1 MGEFRMPSLGA
12 DMDVGTII
20 EWLVKPGDAVHRGQI
35 VAVVD
40 TAKAA
45 IEIEAFEEGVVTEIL
60 IGTGVQV
67 AVGTPLAMIGAPAA
81 AVPSV
86 PSTERTESMAQA
98 SEAPPTRHPRR
109 HPTPVGPKAT
119 PPPHPRAT
127 PPVRHL
133 AHQLGVD
140 LDVITGSGPD
150 GHITHDDVLRAA
162 PVTVVAPAESGPP
175 KALAA
180 PGATPA
186 AVGPARSIR
195 IPDRSGTSIPD
206 RSGIGPRE
214 SGRVGGGGG
223 GGVAGGGA
231 GERLR
236 VTPRARRIAA
246 ERGIDLAALTATGPA
261 GAVVGADVERAAD
274 AAEVIHAGSVA
285 SSDRN
290 LNGSS
295 PGDGPSPVGPAGQGP
310 AGQGPAAGP
319 AAADKKAAMRT
330 AIANLMS
337 RSNAEIPHYYVTQTV
352 DLGAALPWLRAHNA
366 ALPVAKR
373 VLPAALFLRATV
385 LAATAVPD
393 LNGHWV
399 DGALRTA
406 DRIDLGVAVATRGG
420 GLVTPAIPDAGPLRI
435 DDLMA
440 ALSDLVVR
448 ARRGNLRQA
457 EMAGGS
463 ITVSSLG
470 ETGPDALYGVIF
482 PPQVALVGIGGIV
495 ERPWAVDG
503 MLTVRP
509 TVTVVLAADHRAS
522 DGRTASAF
530 LATFAHAL
538 QNPEEL

>member
-20 EWLVKPGDAVHRGQI
+20 EWLVKPGDVVKRGQI

-45 IEIEAFEEGVVTEIL
+45 IEIEAFEEGVVAEIL
-60 IGTGVQV
+60 VGTGVQV
-67 AVGTPLAMIGAPAA
+67 AVGTPLAMIGPHAA
-81 AVPSV
+81 AVSSI
-86 PSTERTESMAQA
+86 PSTERTESMTQA
-98 SEAPPTRHPRR
+98 AGGPPTRHPRR
-109 HPTPVGPKAT
+109 RTAPSHPRAT
-119 PPPHPRAT
+119 PPEHLRAAPPEHPRAT

-133 AHQLGVD
+133 AHQLGVE
-140 LDVITGSGPD
+140 LDSIAGSGPD

-162 PVTVVAPAESGPP
+162 PQTAVPRPSRAPQSRPP
-175 KALAA
+175 L
-180 PGATPA
+180 
-186 AVGPARSIR
+186 
-195 IPDRSGTSIPD
+195 PDRSGFPTVQAPRSRMDPGSAARKRTD
-206 RSGIGPRE
+206 RWGS
-214 SGRVGGGGG
+214 GGG
-223 GGVAGGGA
+223 

-246 ERGIDLAALTATGPA
+246 ERGIDLAHAIGTGGA
-261 GAVVGADVERAAD
+261 GVVLGADVERAAEAL
-274 AAEVIHAGSVA
+274 AAE
-285 SSDRN
+285 
-290 LNGSS
+290 
-295 PGDGPSPVGPAGQGP
+295 PTTGPPEPES
-310 AGQGPAAGP
+310 GPAATTQTTVPTTLASSASRHPAGP
-319 AAADKKAAMRT
+319 AEARTPAGTAAQADKKAAMRT

-337 RSNAEIPHYYVTQTV
+337 RSNAEIPHYYVSQTI
-352 DLGAALPWLRAHNA
+352 DLGTAMPWLRTHNA
-366 ALPVAKR
+366 TLPVAKR

-385 LAATAVPD
+385 LAAAAVPD

-399 DGALRTA
+399 DGALRPA
-406 DRIDLGVAVATRGG
+406 ERIDLGVAVATRGG

-448 ARRGNLRQA
+448 ARRGALRQA
-457 EMAGGS
+457 EMAGAS

-495 ERPWAVDG
+495 ERPWAVNG

>member
-1 MGEFRMPSLGA
+1 VR
-12 DMDVGTII
+12 
-20 EWLVKPGDAVHRGQI
+20 RGQI

-60 IGTGVQV
+60 VGTGVKV
-67 AVGTPLAMIGAPAA
+67 AVGTPLAMIGAPGA
-81 AVPSV
+81 AVP
-86 PSTERTESMAQA
+86 P
-98 SEAPPTRHPRR
+98 APPLVVDTGGSNVQFDYQLR
-109 HPTPVGPKAT
+109 AE
-119 PPPHPRAT
+119 HPRAT

-140 LDVITGSGPD
+140 LDLIPGTGPD

-162 PVTVVAPAESGPP
+162 PVAPAP
-175 KALAA
+175 
-180 PGATPA
+180 PA
-186 AVGPARSIR
+186 AAARSAGPTGSIR

-206 RSGIGPRE
+206 ESGIGPRD
-214 SGRVGGGGG
+214 SGSTGRGG
-223 GGVAGGGA
+223 AGGTARAGV

-246 ERGIDLAALTATGPA
+246 ERGIDLADLATAGSAAA
-261 GAVVGADVERAAD
+261 GSAGVLAGADVERAAEVD
-274 AAEVIHAGSVA
+274 LVIHSGSVA
-285 SSDRN
+285 SSDRDVH
-290 LNGSS
+290 GS
-295 PGDGPSPVGPAGQGP
+295 PHAAQTARVGLAR
-310 AGQGPAAGP
+310 AASE
-319 AAADKKAAMRT
+319 AAQAEKKAAMRT

-352 DLGAALPWLRAHNA
+352 DLAAAMAWLRTHNA

-385 LAATAVPD
+385 LAAAAVPD

-435 DDLMA
+435 DDVMA
-440 ALSDLVVR
+440 ALTDLVVR
-448 ARRGNLRQA
+448 ARRGALRQA
-457 EMAGGS
+457 EMAGAS

-509 TVTVVLAADHRAS
+509 TVTVTLAADHRAS

-530 LATFAHAL
+530 LATFSHAL

>member
-12 DMDVGTII
+12 DMDVGTIV
-20 EWLVKPGDAVHRGQI
+20 EWLVKPGDVVRRGQI

-60 IGTGVQV
+60 IGIGVKV
-67 AVGTPLAMIGAPAA
+67 PVGTPLAMIGASEDRGAPAA
-81 AVPSV
+81 PTAPRLDAATSDSV
-86 PSTERTESMAQA
+86 VVVVDSVDSTDGIGYHEPALA
-98 SEAPPTRHPRR
+98 AP
-109 HPTPVGPKAT
+109 GA

-140 LDVITGSGPD
+140 LDAIPGTGPD
-150 GHITHDDVLRAA
+150 GHITHDDVLFAA
-162 PVTVVAPAESGPP
+162 PVASGPSRTP
-175 KALAA
+175 KRDGVALAA
-180 PGATPA
+180 ATAPTPSHAVRIPERSHTSNPDEPA
-186 AVGPARSIR
+186 A
-195 IPDRSGTSIPD
+195 
-206 RSGIGPRE
+206 GPRDG
-214 SGRVGGGGG
+214 GRRGG
-223 GGVAGGGA
+223 GGGA

-246 ERGIDLAALTATGPA
+246 ERGIDLAGLSAPGTAGV
-261 GAVVGADVERAAD
+261 VVGADVERVAERPVTAGTATSTTAAATGSALPAPD
-274 AAEVIHAGSVA
+274 AA
-285 SSDRN
+285 
-290 LNGSS
+290 
-295 PGDGPSPVGPAGQGP
+295 
-310 AGQGPAAGP
+310 P
-319 AAADKKAAMRT
+319 AAARPTPGTAAQAEKKAAMRT

-337 RSNAEIPHYYVTQTV
+337 RSNAEIPHYYVTQMV
-352 DLGAALPWLRAHNA
+352 DLAAVLAWLRTHNA

-385 LAATAVPD
+385 LAAAAVPD

-399 DGALRTA
+399 DGALRIA
-406 DRIDLGVAVATRGG
+406 ERIDLGVAVATRGG

-457 EMAGGS
+457 EMSGAS

-470 ETGPDALYGVIF
+470 EAGPDALYGVIF

-509 TVTVVLAADHRAS
+509 TVTVALAADHRAS

>member
-1 MGEFRMPSLGA
+1 
-12 DMDVGTII
+12 
-20 EWLVKPGDAVHRGQI
+20 
-35 VAVVD
+35 
-40 TAKAA
+40 
-45 IEIEAFEEGVVTEIL
+45 
-60 IGTGVQV
+60 
-67 AVGTPLAMIGAPAA
+67 
-81 AVPSV
+81 
-86 PSTERTESMAQA
+86 
-98 SEAPPTRHPRR
+98 
-109 HPTPVGPKAT
+109 
-119 PPPHPRAT
+119 
-127 PPVRHL
+127 
-133 AHQLGVD
+133 
-140 LDVITGSGPD
+140 
-150 GHITHDDVLRAA
+150 
-162 PVTVVAPAESGPP
+162 
-175 KALAA
+175 
-180 PGATPA
+180 
-186 AVGPARSIR
+186 
-195 IPDRSGTSIPD
+195 
-206 RSGIGPRE
+206 
-214 SGRVGGGGG
+214 
-223 GGVAGGGA
+223 VAGGGA

-246 ERGIDLAALTATGPA
+246 ERGIDLAALAAAGPS
-261 GAVVGADVERAAD
+261 GAVVGADVESAAD
-274 AAEVIHAGSVA
+274 AARRLADQVPAPATGPASASPTGAHAADGGEVIRAGSVA
-285 SSDRN
+285 SA
-290 LNGSS
+290 
-295 PGDGPSPVGPAGQGP
+295 PPAPSAT
-310 AGQGPAAGP
+310 A

-337 RSNAEIPHYYVTQTV
+337 RSNAEIPHYYVSQTV
-352 DLGAALPWLRAHNA
+352 DIAPALTWLRAHNA
-366 ALPVAKR
+366 TLPVAKR

-457 EMAGGS
+457 EMAGAS

-482 PPQVALVGIGGIV
+482 PPQVALVGLGGIV

-530 LATFAHAL
+530 LAAFAHAL